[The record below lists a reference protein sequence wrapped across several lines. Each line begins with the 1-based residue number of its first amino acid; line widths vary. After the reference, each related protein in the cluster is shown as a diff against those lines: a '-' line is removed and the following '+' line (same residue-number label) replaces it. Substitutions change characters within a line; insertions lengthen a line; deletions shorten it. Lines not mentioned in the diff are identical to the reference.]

1 MPKAKINGCYQ
12 SPDGAKP
19 PRCCMAGSVMCPA
32 CVNALGIYKG
42 VKACRAA
49 RRRQANRASADRSRQ
64 RKDQKSSDVYS
75 DNLALTAEFEEMEQE
90 LADLAKA
97 RQALVVAITGKAE
110 ERDGLANAH
119 NLGLVTPPAPPSK

>member
-1 MPKAKINGCYQ
+1 
-12 SPDGAKP
+12 
-19 PRCCMAGSVMCPA
+19 MCPA
-32 CVNALGIYKG
+32 CVNALGIYKS
-42 VKACRAA
+42 VKASRAA

-64 RKDQKSSDVYS
+64 RKEQKRSDVYS

-97 RQALVVAITGKAE
+97 RQALVVAITGKVE

-119 NLGLVTPPAPPSK
+119 NL

>member
-1 MPKAKINGCYQ
+1 MV
-12 SPDGAKP
+12 
-19 PRCCMAGSVMCPA
+19 GSVMCPA

>member
-1 MPKAKINGCYQ
+1 
-12 SPDGAKP
+12 
-19 PRCCMAGSVMCPA
+19 MAGSVMCPA

-49 RRRQANRASADRSRQ
+49 RRRQANRASADRYRQ

-119 NLGLVTPPAPPSK
+119 SL

>member
-1 MPKAKINGCYQ
+1 MV
-12 SPDGAKP
+12 
-19 PRCCMAGSVMCPA
+19 GSVMCPA

-42 VKACRAA
+42 VKASRAA
-49 RRRQANRASADRSRQ
+49 RRRQANRASAERSRQ
-64 RKDQKSSDVYS
+64 RKDQKSSDIYS

-119 NLGLVTPPAPPSK
+119 NLGLVTPSAPPSK

>member
-1 MPKAKINGCYQ
+1 
-12 SPDGAKP
+12 
-19 PRCCMAGSVMCPA
+19 MCPP
-32 CVNALGIYKG
+32 CVNALGVYRR
-42 VKACRAA
+42 VEANKAAK
-49 RRRQANRASADRSRQ
+49 RRQDNRASAARSRQ
-64 RKDQKSSDVYS
+64 KRDQKSSDIYS

>member
-1 MPKAKINGCYQ
+1 
-12 SPDGAKP
+12 
-19 PRCCMAGSVMCPA
+19 MAGSVMCPA

-42 VKACRAA
+42 VKASRAA

>member
-1 MPKAKINGCYQ
+1 
-12 SPDGAKP
+12 
-19 PRCCMAGSVMCPA
+19 MCPA

-42 VKACRAA
+42 VKASKAA

>member
-1 MPKAKINGCYQ
+1 MV
-12 SPDGAKP
+12 
-19 PRCCMAGSVMCPA
+19 GSVMCPA

-42 VKACRAA
+42 VKASRVA
-49 RRRQANRASADRSRQ
+49 RRRQANRASAERSRQ
-64 RKDQKSSDVYS
+64 RKDQKSSDIYS

-110 ERDGLANAH
+110 ERDGLAKAH

>member
-1 MPKAKINGCYQ
+1 
-12 SPDGAKP
+12 
-19 PRCCMAGSVMCPA
+19 MCPA

-110 ERDGLANAH
+110 ERDVLANAYK
-119 NLGLVTPPAPPSK
+119 L

>member
-1 MPKAKINGCYQ
+1 
-12 SPDGAKP
+12 
-19 PRCCMAGSVMCPA
+19 MCPV

-42 VKACRAA
+42 VKASRVA
-49 RRRQANRASADRSRQ
+49 RRRQANRASAERSRQ

-110 ERDGLANAH
+110 ERDVLANAH
-119 NLGLVTPPAPPSK
+119 NLGLVTPSAHPSK

>member
-1 MPKAKINGCYQ
+1 MV
-12 SPDGAKP
+12 
-19 PRCCMAGSVMCPA
+19 GSIMCPA

-42 VKACRAA
+42 VRASRAA

-90 LADLAKA
+90 LADLARA

-110 ERDGLANAH
+110 ERDGLAKAH
-119 NLGLVTPPAPPSK
+119 KL

>member
-1 MPKAKINGCYQ
+1 MV
-12 SPDGAKP
+12 
-19 PRCCMAGSVMCPA
+19 GSVMCPV

-42 VKACRAA
+42 VKASRAA
-49 RRRQANRASADRSRQ
+49 RRRQANRASAERSRQ

>member
-1 MPKAKINGCYQ
+1 
-12 SPDGAKP
+12 
-19 PRCCMAGSVMCPA
+19 MCPA

-42 VKACRAA
+42 VKASRAA
-49 RRRQANRASADRSRQ
+49 RRRQANRASADGSRQ

>member
-1 MPKAKINGCYQ
+1 
-12 SPDGAKP
+12 
-19 PRCCMAGSVMCPA
+19 MCPA

>member
-1 MPKAKINGCYQ
+1 
-12 SPDGAKP
+12 
-19 PRCCMAGSVMCPA
+19 MAGSVMCPA

-64 RKDQKSSDVYS
+64 RKDQKRADVYS

-90 LADLAKA
+90 LVDLAKA

-119 NLGLVTPPAPPSK
+119 NL

>member
-1 MPKAKINGCYQ
+1 
-12 SPDGAKP
+12 
-19 PRCCMAGSVMCPA
+19 MAGSVMCPA

-97 RQALVVAITGKAE
+97 KLCF
-110 ERDGLANAH
+110 L
-119 NLGLVTPPAPPSK
+119 LGGTLWSS

>member
-1 MPKAKINGCYQ
+1 
-12 SPDGAKP
+12 
-19 PRCCMAGSVMCPA
+19 MCPA
-32 CVNALGIYKG
+32 CVNALGIYNG
-42 VKACRAA
+42 VKASRAA

-119 NLGLVTPPAPPSK
+119 NL

>member
-1 MPKAKINGCYQ
+1 
-12 SPDGAKP
+12 
-19 PRCCMAGSVMCPA
+19 MAGSVMCPA